1 MYVWVCYHRIYVLL
15 SMNISGNTHSV
26 IEHLRCLSFFQ
37 AQSCVSSMSMYVD
50 RNLSSLFSSHGII
63 EAYTYYM
70 LHDLTHLKPLQLE
83 GLSMLY
89 LLTLVSGMC
98 NSHRVTSFF
107 CLIMLYMQRDIF
119 VTHQSTDLQCWCL
132 RPRTFA
138 PLGYNFLH
146 PVQCDGGL
154 CSRIVMVSPMLRL
167 DYLTIGW
174 FWWMKLLFYI
184 F

>member
-26 IEHLRCLSFFQ
+26 IEHLRCLSVFQ

-50 RNLSSLFSSHGII
+50 RNLSSFFSSHGVI

-107 CLIMLYMQRDIF
+107 FASLCSTCSEIF
-119 VTHQSTDLQCWCL
+119 LSPINPLMSESTLSAWSHSIHLPRGGVWGGDPFRSRCDLQYCF
-132 RPRTFA
+132 TSS
-138 PLGYNFLH
+138 
-146 PVQCDGGL
+146 GL
-154 CSRIVMVSPMLRL
+154 VFEYIILE
-167 DYLTIGW
+167 W
-174 FWWMKLLFYI
+174 FGL
-184 F
+184 